1 MERHD
6 RGMIIAIFK
15 ILERKDSHQMS
26 EALGMRRSTID
37 QVIPGW
43 RRGGDEF
50 WKKFENKYGLSK
62 TEIDVFF
69 YKASKQTSYTETL
82 VKMIKR
88 YINSK
93 S

>member
-1 MERHD
+1 
-6 RGMIIAIFK
+6 MILAIFK
-15 ILERKDSHQMS
+15 ILERTDS
-26 EALGMRRSTID
+26 EEFAGRLGLNRSTLD

-43 RRGGDEF
+43 RGGGDKF
-50 WKKFENKYGLSK
+50 WQKFEDKYGLSK

-69 YKASKQTSYTETL
+69 YKASKPSYTVTL

-88 YINSK
+88 FINQK

>member
-15 ILERKDSHQMS
+15 ILERKDSHQMA

-69 YKASKQTSYTETL
+69 YKASKPSYTVTL

-88 YINSK
+88 FINQK